1 MLEDS
6 FHIPRTVNLPANAK
20 SVRVQSAKLSRRFW
34 KSLQKAAEER
44 IKNRDGAISLIS
56 SQELFFLHKDL
67 IIKPFAN
74 VLMLSRT
81 YVMYPFFN
89 EGQQKFDT
97 AVKISVIRRSDSD
110 QCEVTSKWMEINP
123 GIIVIEIRIR

>member
-1 MLEDS
+1 M
-6 FHIPRTVNLPANAK
+6 
-20 SVRVQSAKLSRRFW
+20 QSWAGGFG

-56 SQELFFLHKDL
+56 LQELFFLHKDL

-74 VLMLSRT
+74 VLILSRT

-97 AVKISVIRRSDSD
+97 AVKISEIRRSNSD
-110 QCEVTSKWMEINP
+110 QCEVTSKWMEKNP
-123 GIIVIEIRIR
+123 GIIVAEIRIL

>member
-1 MLEDS
+1 MQKVS
-6 FHIPRTVNLPANAK
+6 GCK
-20 SVRVQSAKLSRRFW
+20 VQSWAAGGFG

-44 IKNRDGAISLIS
+44 IKNRDSAISLIS

-74 VLMLSRT
+74 VLMLSHT
-81 YVMYPFFN
+81 YAMYPFFN

-97 AVKISVIRRSDSD
+97 AVKCKYQWSDGLT
-110 QCEVTSKWMEINP
+110 QTNVKWQAN
-123 GIIVIEIRIR
+123 GWK